1 MSKSGESLSV
11 WMHGKLVAT
20 LSRHR
25 DRLSLTYSDEARTA
39 YDVNVPLI
47 SVSLPLLPKTY
58 KHDRV
63 RPFFDGLLPEGE
75 ARRMLAYDF
84 RVAEDDTFNLLR
96 ALGRD
101 CAGALVILPEGEP
114 IPGSTASDPVPLTDD
129 QVAIRLRQLATE
141 PLGVD
146 QQVRISLAGVQYK
159 LVLSKLP
166 TGEWALPIDG
176 LPSTHILKRANPR
189 FEHMVENEA
198 FCLAIARH
206 LGLRVAEAKVAYN
219 PDPTLIV
226 TRYDRK
232 VVSDGE
238 ILRIHQ
244 EDLAQAFSLNA
255 SAKYEERGGPSLKRV
270 ARLLRDVARGS
281 ETLVELLDLTLLNM
295 VVGNADAHAKNFSLL
310 HLESDVVVLAPAYD
324 IMSTGYYPMASVV
337 PGMYV
342 NDKHSIQE
350 VSAQDVI
357 AEAISWGMSRDRV
370 TARVEQLLTRLPEAI
385 KAAVQDVPTVPRD
398 LLAYVS
404 ERARTYREGA
414 Q

>member
-1 MSKSGESLSV
+1 MSRGESLSV
-11 WMHGKLVAT
+11 WMDGKLVAM

-25 DRLSLTYSDEARTA
+25 DRLSLTYSEDARAA

-47 SVSLPLLPKTY
+47 SVSLPLLPQTY

-63 RPFFDGLLPEGE
+63 RAFFDGLLPEGE

-114 IPGSTASDPVPLTDD
+114 LPAPTASNPVPLTDE
-129 QVAIRLRQLATE
+129 QVAIRLRNLATE

-206 LGLRVAEAKVAYN
+206 LGLRVADATLANN

-226 TRYDRK
+226 TRYDRM
-232 VVSDGE
+232 VVGDGQ
-238 ILRIHQ
+238 IRRIHQ
-244 EDLAQAFSLNA
+244 EDLAQALSLNA
-255 SAKYEERGGPSLKRV
+255 SAKYEEKGGPSLKRV

-281 ETLVELLDLTLLNM
+281 ETLVELLDITFLNM
-295 VVGNADAHAKNFSLL
+295 VVGNADAHAKNLSLL
-310 HLESDVVVLAPAYD
+310 HVEPGVVELAPAYD
-324 IMSTGYYPMASVV
+324 IMSTGYYPIASVV

-342 NDKHSIQE
+342 NGKQSIEQ

-357 AEAISWGMSRDRV
+357 AEAISWGLSSDRV
-370 TARVEQLLTRLPEAI
+370 TARVEQLLARLPAAI
-385 KAAVQDVPTVPRD
+385 EVAARDVPNLPRD

-404 ERARTYREGA
+404 ERARTYLEGSR
-414 Q
+414 